1 MRLSTGVFARVAAIA
16 VPVLVG
22 LAGARLLSPWL
33 PQFAQGIQGMGAWAP
48 VLFVLAY
55 VAASL
60 FMLPAFLLII
70 VGGAVFG
77 LLHGTL
83 LSLLGAMLGG
93 TSAFLI
99 ARYFAR
105 DLVARRVAAHPALA
119 SIDRTIERD
128 GVRLVFLVRLASVV
142 PFVLTNYALGVTRVR
157 LRDFVIGTV
166 GLLPTILTYAAYG
179 SASQALT
186 LSGKPAVPPFVIIL
200 GVSAAV
206 VLGIWL
212 SRIARRAIAEAQG
225 EASAANA

>member
-1 MRLSTGVFARVAAIA
+1 MRLSAGHFARVAAVA

-22 LAGARLLSPWL
+22 IAGARLLAPWL
-33 PQFAQGIQGMGAWAP
+33 PQFAGTMHGVGAWAP
-48 VLFVLAY
+48 ALFVIAY
-55 VAASL
+55 VIATL

-77 LLHGTL
+77 MVEGTV
-83 LSLLGAMLGG
+83 LSMVGALLGG
-93 TSAFLI
+93 TCAFLV

-119 SIDRTIERD
+119 AIDRTIGED
-128 GVRLVFLVRLASVV
+128 GMKLVFLVRLASVV

-157 LRDFVIGTV
+157 FRDFVIGSAGLVPTV
-166 GLLPTILTYAAYG
+166 LTYAAYG

-186 LSGKPAVPPFVIIL
+186 VNGKPAVPPFVIVL

-212 SRIARRAIAEAQG
+212 SRIARRAIAESHG